1 MAGRVEVIAVHGFPR
16 IAGGDSLGRITAGC
30 IAKAGISLREGDVV
44 VVAQTVVSR
53 SEGSVVRLD
62 SVDPSDK
69 AREYAEVAGKD
80 PRLVEVVLGESK
92 RVLYAGPGFM
102 VCETRNGSVCA
113 NAGVDASNVD
123 EGWVTTLPA
132 DPEAS
137 AGRISGEIGEV
148 TGLEVPVIISDSEG
162 RPFRRGAVGVAVG
175 VHGMAPVRAL
185 AGIEDYFG
193 RPLQTTE
200 VGLADMI
207 CSAASLIMGE
217 SGEGVPVAIVR
228 GVDLRSGS
236 GIEGLLYEEDVFKDM
251 IERDE
256 Q

>member
-1 MAGRVEVIAVHGFPR
+1 MAGRVEVVAVHGIPR
-16 IAGGDSLGRITAGC
+16 IAGGDSLGRIAARC
-30 IAKAGISLREGDVV
+30 IEKAGISLREDDVV

-62 SVDPSDK
+62 SVDPSDS
-69 AREYAEVAGKD
+69 ARGYAEVTGKD

-92 RVLYAGPGFM
+92 SVLYAGPGFM
-102 VCETRNGSVCA
+102 VCETRTGSVCA
-113 NAGVDASNVD
+113 NAGVGASNVG
-123 EGWVTTLPA
+123 EGWVSTLPA
-132 DPEAS
+132 DPDAS
-137 AGRISGEIGEV
+137 AARIAREIEEE
-148 TGLEVPVIISDSEG
+148 TGLQVPVIISDSEG

-207 CSAASLIMGE
+207 CSAASLVMGE
-217 SGEGVPVAIVR
+217 SGEGVPVVIVR
-228 GVDLRSGS
+228 GVDLRPGS

-251 IERDE
+251 IERNG